1 MSHTLRQKE
10 KLLARV
16 RRIRGQMEGIER
28 ALEGGS
34 ACGEV
39 LRQLASARG
48 AMAGLSAELMADHL
62 QEHVVDA
69 ATDAERRAGS
79 QELLEVIRTYMK

>member
-1 MSHTLRQKE
+1 MSHTLRQKD
-10 KLLARV
+10 KLLAGV
-16 RRIRGQMEGIER
+16 RRIKGQMEGIER

-48 AMAGLSAELMADHL
+48 AMAGLTAELMADHL
-62 QEHVVDA
+62 QEHVVEA
-69 ATDAERRAGS
+69 ATEAERRAGG
-79 QELLEVIRTYMK
+79 QEMLDVIRSYMK